1 MRAAVL
7 ADVHGNYLALKACLD
22 YAQTRGV
29 ENYLFLGDYV
39 TDHPYPQRVL
49 ELLYQVKSR
58 YACRF
63 IRGNR
68 EEYMLAHQENPEEWR
83 ECSSQGALLHCYE
96 NLTEKDL
103 AWFQSLPIYDEWRPA
118 GAPAVAL
125 CHGSPQ
131 KTRAAMRGEDG
142 TLQQLAALGPD
153 LLLKGH
159 NHKQWSLFH
168 QGKRL
173 VCVGSVGNPVCRR
186 ARPGSA
192 QATEL
197 AKVAQMTLLHLEEGW
212 WRPEF
217 LRIPYDWQRTLR
229 ELETS
234 GLAARAPVWA
244 AMLRYNVLTGNDPCG
259 VVPAW
264 AAQLYQK
271 ECGQLLP
278 WPQVPEEY
286 WRKAAE
292 EYGVELYP

>member
-1 MRAAVL
+1 
-7 ADVHGNYLALKACLD
+7 
-22 YAQTRGV
+22 
-29 ENYLFLGDYV
+29 
-39 TDHPYPQRVL
+39 
-49 ELLYQVKSR
+49 
-58 YACRF
+58 
-63 IRGNR
+63 
-68 EEYMLAHQENPEEWR
+68 
-83 ECSSQGALLHCYE
+83 
-96 NLTEKDL
+96 
-103 AWFQSLPIYDEWRPA
+103 
-118 GAPAVAL
+118 
-125 CHGSPQ
+125 
-131 KTRAAMRGEDG
+131 
-142 TLQQLAALGPD
+142 
-153 LLLKGH
+153 GH

-292 EYGVELYP
+292 KYGVELYP